1 MATSSYERESDMNRL
16 VPVIFVI
23 LLVSGMGV
31 FSIYEYSRNQQ
42 LAAENTQLKNRLS
55 KQALQ
60 LSLQELRLSDQG
72 WQLSQTQARVVE
84 LEKRLNAQEQEIQT
98 LREQLKRLSYITV
111 GLTFLWAPN
120 ASVNLV
126 NIEQVVQTMNKAI
139 WDRFQ
144 VYYFIYHAEP
154 QAFMPLTADDCQG
167 AWRDR
172 ALMLYSATDI
182 PVGIFSD
189 LGKSKIG
196 KIFGCTVDH
205 VIGLDVNYVNEHVLS
220 HELLHVLGFSEK
232 EISKDMSGFDYTS
245 IIPIAWFAR
254 IQINARKFQIIL
266 TT

>member
-1 MATSSYERESDMNRL
+1 MNRL

-23 LLVSGMGV
+23 LLVSGMGI
-31 FSIYEYSRNQQ
+31 FNIYEYSRNQQ
-42 LAAENTQLKNRLS
+42 LTAENTQLKNRLS

-98 LREQLKRLSYITV
+98 LREQLKRASYITV
-111 GLTFLWAPN
+111 GLTLLWAPN
-120 ASVNLV
+120 ASVNIHE
-126 NIEQVVQTMNKAI
+126 IEHVVQRMNDAI

-154 QAFMPLTADDCQG
+154 QAFMPLTTDHYCQG
-167 AWRDR
+167 AWIDR
-172 ALMLYSATDI
+172 ALKLYSVRDI

-189 LGKSKIG
+189 LGKGKIG
-196 KIFGCTVDH
+196 EIAGCEVNH
-205 VIGLDVNYVNEHVLS
+205 VIALDANYVNEHVLS

-232 EISKDMSGFDYTS
+232 ELSKMTGFDYTN

-254 IQINARKFQIIL
+254 IQTNARRFQIIL